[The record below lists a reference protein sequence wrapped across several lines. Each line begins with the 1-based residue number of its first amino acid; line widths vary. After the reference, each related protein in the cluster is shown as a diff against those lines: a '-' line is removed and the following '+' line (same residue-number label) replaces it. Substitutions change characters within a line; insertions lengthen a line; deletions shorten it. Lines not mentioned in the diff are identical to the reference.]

1 MCLREHVLDFQAG
14 ADVPFG
20 NVCLVHLFLPLI
32 RNAHV
37 NQIHHDI
44 VTTSDNFRH
53 RHRLVLNQF
62 FGVSEPNVSPVR
74 QTGNLEQFGKRL
86 WLRFFK
92 HSANEPRSEFRNA
105 ERSRFRLNLFFRD
118 AQNLRS
124 GKQRHHTGVISRDRL
139 WFNSRKILQHAN
151 HRRIIVTK
159 TVELQNIVV
168 NRVEIEVSRAP
179 GRIDVVCRILN
190 RREIINIHVVGNNQ
204 NSGRVLSGRAFD
216 ARCSLGQ
223 AIDFGRPQRPIC
235 NSSYCSGTKSILFSK
250 NITNV
255 QVG

>member
-1 MCLREHVLDFQAG
+1 MCLREHVLNFQAG

-32 RNAHV
+32 RNAASLTHVFHDFEGQIAFNAHV

-124 GKQRHHTGVISRDRL
+124 GK
-139 WFNSRKILQHAN
+139 
-151 HRRIIVTK
+151 
-159 TVELQNIVV
+159 
-168 NRVEIEVSRAP
+168 
-179 GRIDVVCRILN
+179 
-190 RREIINIHVVGNNQ
+190 
-204 NSGRVLSGRAFD
+204 
-216 ARCSLGQ
+216 
-223 AIDFGRPQRPIC
+223 
-235 NSSYCSGTKSILFSK
+235 
-250 NITNV
+250 
-255 QVG
+255 